1 MSARADNATM
11 LYKFKSKATGDLIML
26 EPQGRQILQVIGKEP
41 GAKGIILPT
50 EMLAAIEALHAAV
63 AKEEEALQAAQ
74 ASAQADAAAE
84 GANRPADGPRAIGLK
99 QRVVPFID
107 MLRRAHAEDK
117 EVVWGV

>member
-1 MSARADNATM
+1 M

-26 EPQGRQILQVIGKEP
+26 EPQGKHILKLIGKEP
-41 GAKGIILPT
+41 GAKGIILPS
-50 EMLAAIEALHAAV
+50 EMMAAMDALHAAV
-63 AKEEEALQAAQ
+63 EREESAIKADKENAKEAVQNDEAEAI
-74 ASAQADAAAE
+74 
-84 GANRPADGPRAIGLK
+84 PTPVADGVRTISLK

>member
-1 MSARADNATM
+1 M

-26 EPQGRQILQVIGKEP
+26 EPQGKHILKLIGKEA
-41 GAKGIILPT
+41 GSKGIILPN
-50 EMLAAIEALHAAV
+50 EMLAAMDALNAAV
-63 AKEEEALQAAQ
+63 VQEELTIQAAKD
-74 ASAQADAAAE
+74 ASKSEGEDGPAAPTAE
-84 GANRPADGPRAIGLK
+84 GPRTISLK

>member
-1 MSARADNATM
+1 M

-26 EPQGRQILQVIGKEP
+26 EPQGKHILKLIGKEA
-41 GAKGIILPT
+41 GTKGIILPS
-50 EMLAAIEALHAAV
+50 EMMAAVDALHAAV
-63 AKEEEALQAAQ
+63 EREDAAITAAKNAAKEHVQSDGEEAVHPVV
-74 ASAQADAAAE
+74 E
-84 GANRPADGPRAIGLK
+84 GTRTISLK

>member
-1 MSARADNATM
+1 M

-26 EPQGRQILQVIGKEP
+26 EPQGKHILKLIGKEP
-41 GAKGIILPT
+41 GAQGIILPN
-50 EMLAAIEALHAAV
+50 EMLAAIEALKAAV
-63 AKEEEALQAAQ
+63 KQEELAQQAAKDVTKDDKEKE
-74 ASAQADAAAE
+74 ATTPSL
-84 GANRPADGPRAIGLK
+84 DGPRTIGLK